1 MLTPAQ
7 LATIDNH
14 LRKENWLLNEDLIAE
29 LTDHYIDGICERLDQ
44 GMEFEVALRDI
55 HSGFGGRVGLLKM
68 EEDYQTQKVR
78 RVNAMEWTLVRS
90 FVQGSRWPWSVSLF
104 IGMYILNALLGQ
116 EETIQSGLGIGFFY
130 VSLSVLFNVVQSIVF
145 FYRNR
150 REVNYAVRLPSS
162 PVYIIAY
169 GLSMALLVMNN
180 YLFPKYEVGLSTQMI
195 TLLESFLETLCLIYY
210 AAITLSIRHVLITNR
225 RNRLQKTA

>member
-7 LATIDNH
+7 LSTIDQH
-14 LRKENWLLNEDLIAE
+14 LRKENWLLNEELIAE
-29 LTDHYIDGICERLDQ
+29 LTDHFIDGICERLNQ
-44 GMEFEVALRDI
+44 GMEFDVALRDV

-68 EEDYQTQKVR
+68 EEEYQTQKAR
-78 RVNAMEWTLVRS
+78 RVSAVEWTLVRS
-90 FVQGSRWPWSVSLF
+90 FMQGSRWPWSVCLF

-130 VSLSVLFNVVQSIVF
+130 VSLSVLINVVRSIVF

-180 YLFPKYEVGLSTQMI
+180 YLFPKYGLGLSNQMI
-195 TLLESFLETLCLIYY
+195 TLSESFLETLCLIYY
-210 AAITLSIRHVLITNR
+210 AAIVLSIRQSLTTNP
-225 RNRLQKTA
+225 RNRFQKAA